1 MPEETQPNPDEGTK
15 HFIPRKFEM
24 EALMDTLP
32 VQGTQANS
40 NRVFN
45 IWGCKKV
52 GKSSFISEFRE
63 SETMSKAKVLW
74 MQPTRKGKLD
84 TIPEF
89 IRACAETIRYPSSP
103 NKEKKIAERLE
114 SVQRGKVNPIV
125 SDDSLL
131 ITRSTVAK
139 QKKPY
144 VNQAA
149 AASVGRT
156 EIVRD
161 EVEVNVGLGESKAT
175 NHAEAFLDALPLKS
189 LGTDLSII
197 YIEKFEELSV
207 SIVDWLRD
215 YVFPAATNGA
225 YRRSLVF
232 LLESLDPLRLAYP
245 NESWGEWSSKTE
257 DFKLYPYSDDDVLSY
272 ALHCGL
278 EPDLAH
284 FLKYKTLGYPAETHR
299 GIKELKQLDRSD
311 ATKLLD
317 GLPAPDQLKVAA
329 LSIPQTVHLDDL
341 PILFGKES
349 SVQVF
354 DWFKQLPNTRITIS
368 STGKALALPDS
379 LRAEALRRF
388 IGRDELKEFTKAWMP
403 MAHVTHVAPNRT
415 DRSKLLLLSGIHWI
429 DTAFCS
435 KLFGEQSGKIIPFF
449 TADAELYFNRK
460 QERYRISERLRSEL
474 QKAATSLG
482 HPGMGVVRKKA
493 TLIWEKHLEE
503 LNEKLQNLDSRTEQ
517 LQGQLRNQTSKQ
529 KEILAQ
535 LRIHERS
542 VKDSSN
548 PPQKSG
554 FLSKI
559 LKLGS
564 SEEVDKNSPEGLRL
578 LASEVTTSIAS
589 TEQQLE
595 SISLERQ
602 SIKDEIAHPWVEQ
615 ATES

>member
-1 MPEETQPNPDEGTK
+1 MPEQPPSKTEERPE

-24 EALMDTLP
+24 EALMQALP
-32 VQGTQANS
+32 VQGTQQNS

-45 IWGCKKV
+45 IWGVENV

-63 SETMSKAKVLW
+63 SEIMSKAKVLW

-156 EIVRD
+156 EVVRD
-161 EVEVNVGLGESKAT
+161 DVEVNVGLGESKAT

-197 YIEKFEELSV
+197 FIEKLEELSV

-225 YRRSLVF
+225 YRRSVVL
-232 LLESLDPLRLAYP
+232 LLESSDPIALAYP
-245 NESWGEWSSKTE
+245 NENWGDWANKTE
-257 DFKLYPYSDDDVLSY
+257 DFRLYPYSDDDIYSY

-278 EPDLAH
+278 EPELAR
-284 FLKYKTLGYPAETHR
+284 FLKYKSLGYPALTHR
-299 GIKELKQLDRSD
+299 AVDELKKLDRSD
-311 ATKLLD
+311 AAKLLD

-329 LSIPQTVHLDDL
+329 LSIPHTVHQDDL
-341 PILFGKES
+341 PILFGKKASGE
-349 SVQVF
+349 VF
-354 DWFKQLPNTRITIS
+354 NWFKQLPNTQATIS
-368 STGKALALPDS
+368 SSGKAFALSDA

-388 IGRDELKEFTKAWMP
+388 AGRSELKEFTQAWAP
-403 MAHVTHVAPNRT
+403 MAHLTHCVPNRT
-415 DRSKLLLLSGIHWI
+415 DRSKLLLLSGIQWM

-435 KLFGEQSGKIIPFF
+435 KLFGEQSDKVIPFI
-449 TADAELYFNRK
+449 TDSSSGHFNRK
-460 QERYRISERLRSEL
+460 QERYRISERFRPEL
-474 QKAATSLG
+474 QKAAEKLG

-493 TLIWEKHLEE
+493 VLIWEKRLDQLSETLADLNARTNE
-503 LNEKLQNLDSRTEQ
+503 LQS
-517 LQGQLRNQTSKQ
+517 QLRSKTSKQ

-535 LRIHERS
+535 LRIHERAAS
-542 VKDSSN
+542 QDSSSAAK
-548 PPQKSG
+548 PG
-554 FLSKI
+554 FLSKL
-559 LKLGS
+559 LKGS
-564 SEEVDKNSPEGLRL
+564 SSAEPNANSPEGLRK
-578 LASEVTTSIAS
+578 LAAEIAASIAKAD
-589 TEQQLE
+589 QALE
-595 SISLERQ
+595 TIDQERQ
-602 SIKDEIAHPWVEQ
+602 AIRNELAHPAVDLEPE
-615 ATES
+615 A